1 MMKKIVIM
9 VFSVVSLYVFADN
22 SNPTYRNRPAIGS
35 KPASNQLFGD
45 QPLTGEKDEKYNK
58 PKAKGEFIPN
68 RPAIGSK
75 PASNQLFG
83 NQPLTGKKGQVYN
96 KNMKNTDEA
105 NKPSIGSKPA
115 SNQLFGNQPL
125 TNKDEQMD

>member
-1 MMKKIVIM
+1 MIKKIQIVI
-9 VFSVVSLYVFADN
+9 FTALSLSIFADDN
-22 SNPTYRNRPAIGS
+22 TNNGYMKNRPSIGS
-35 KPASNQLFGD
+35 KPASNQLFGEP
-45 QPLTGEKDEKYNK
+45 QLNNEHKEKYTRT
-58 PKAKGEFIPN
+58 PGTRDAN

-83 NQPLTGKKGQVYN
+83 NQPLTGKSGQKYHQD
-96 KNMKNTDEA
+96 KKNTSEA

-125 TNKDEQMD
+125 VDKDSQK